1 MILAGHCILLAL
13 DEVVACFIKMLMVL
27 PVLVAKLRCSTTVQR
42 SHARIVTDDFLRCY
56 VTILLASCVV
66 ILLHSWM
73 FGSPKANPSTA
84 PAKLL
89 FPDDADNSSS
99 DSDSDSRK
107 RSGSSSSA
115 KKGAIADTDSS
126 SSDSNMGPSRIDDG
140 LLEVVAVT
148 GALHLG
154 QIQVGLGAG
163 HPIAQCNELKIT
175 TSRKLPMQGASS

>member
-1 MILAGHCILLAL
+1 
-13 DEVVACFIKMLMVL
+13 
-27 PVLVAKLRCSTTVQR
+27 
-42 SHARIVTDDFLRCY
+42 
-56 VTILLASCVV
+56 
-66 ILLHSWM
+66 M

-89 FPDDADNSSS
+89 FPDDADNSS

-107 RSGSSSSA
+107 RSGSSSSSTA
-115 KKGAIADTDSS
+115 RKGAIADTDSS
-126 SSDSNMGPSRIDDG
+126 STDSNMGPSRIDDG

-175 TSRKLPMQGASS
+175 TTRKLPMQGKPC

>member
-1 MILAGHCILLAL
+1 MLLN
-13 DEVVACFIKMLMVL
+13 
-27 PVLVAKLRCSTTVQR
+27 
-42 SHARIVTDDFLRCY
+42 
-56 VTILLASCVV
+56 
-66 ILLHSWM
+66 SWM

-89 FPDDADNSSS
+89 FPDDADSSS
-99 DSDSDSRK
+99 DNDSDNNSRK
-107 RSGSSSSA
+107 RSGSSSSSTA

-126 SSDSNMGPSRIDDG
+126 TTDSNMGPSRIDDG

-175 TSRKLPMQGASS
+175 TTRKLPMQGKLC